1 MIASEE
7 MRFDSAALER
17 FAAQNQ
23 VITRALPAKVRSG
36 FARDNAAKQKDQA
49 VS

>member
-1 MIASEE
+1 

-23 VITRALPAKVRSG
+23 AITKAFPAKVRSG
-36 FARDNAAKQKDQA
+36 FVQDNATK
-49 VS
+49 